1 MKERDYR
8 LYLQDIF
15 ECIERVENYISGLSY
30 EEFAHDQKTVDAVLR
45 NIEIVGEATKHIP
58 DDIRNKYP
66 DVPWRKMAGMRD
78 KVMHSYFDVIY
89 TIVWET
95 ATHDLPS
102 VKSGIREVLD
112 KEQV

>member
-1 MKERDYR
+1 MKRRDYR
-8 LYLQDIF
+8 MYLQDIF
-15 ECIERVENYISGLSY
+15 ECIERVEEYISGLSY
-30 EEFAHDQKTVDAVLR
+30 EEFAGDQKTVDAVLR

-58 DDIRNKYP
+58 DHMRNEYP

-78 KVMHSYFDVIY
+78 KVIHGYFNVIY

-102 VKSGIREVLD
+102 VKSKIREILD
-112 KEQV
+112 KENL